1 MRRIAAID
9 WMRGFVMILMAIDH
23 SSLFHN
29 AGRVSED
36 SAARFVIGS
45 ALPPDQFFTRWVTHL
60 CAPTFVF
67 LAGTAIAISAKRRRA
82 RGMSQWS
89 IDRDLLIR
97 GAFIAL
103 IDLVLMSQL
112 AGFTILQVLYAIGV
126 SMMLMV
132 PLRRIGP
139 KALFASAILFF
150 VFGEALTGLVWDPS
164 NPGAEPFWVN
174 LTLAPL
180 FTESVVVPY
189 PFVPWLA
196 MMMLGWVFG
205 EWMVSVREEEHSDQK
220 IRRVLVIGGVTCLA
234 VFAVVR
240 GLDGYGNMFLHR
252 ADGSIVHFLHVSKYP
267 PSLAFVS
274 LELGLMALIL
284 ALMMR
289 LEPIIGV
296 RDKGPIL
303 VYGQTALFFYV
314 LHFMMLGAS
323 QAFVPQGDLE
333 MAYLGALV
341 VLAILYPICL
351 GFRALKRKHPTSLLR
366 FI

>member
-1 MRRIAAID
+1 
-9 WMRGFVMILMAIDH
+9 MILMAIDH
-23 SSLFHN
+23 SSLMFN
-29 AGRVSED
+29 GGRVSDD
-36 SAARFVIGS
+36 SAARFVVGS
-45 ALPPDQFFTRWVTHL
+45 ALPPEQFFTRWVTHL

-67 LAGTAIAISAKRRRA
+67 LAGTAIAISASRRRA
-82 RGMSQWS
+82 RGMSAWS

-103 IDLVLMSQL
+103 LDLGLMSQL
-112 AGFTILQVLYAIGV
+112 AGFTILQVLYGIGV

-132 PLRRIGP
+132 PLRRVGT
-139 KALFASAILFF
+139 KTLFVLAVSFF
-150 VFGEALTGLVWDPS
+150 VFGELLTGLVWDPT

-180 FTESVVVPY
+180 FSEGLVVPY
-189 PFVPWLA
+189 PFMPWLA

-205 EWMVSVREEEHSDQK
+205 EWMVSVRDEEHNTQK
-220 IRRVLVIGGVTCLA
+220 IMRVLVIGGVTSL
-234 VFAVVR
+234 VIFLVVR

-252 ADGSIVHFLHVSKYP
+252 EDGSIVQWLHVSKYP
-267 PSLAFVS
+267 PSLAFAT
-274 LELGLMALIL
+274 LELGLMALCL
-284 ALMMR
+284 AGMMK
-289 LEPIIGV
+289 LEPLIGV
-296 RDKGPIL
+296 RDNGPIL
-303 VYGQTALFFYV
+303 VYGQTALFFYI

-323 QAFVPQGDLE
+323 QAIVPRGGLGTT
-333 MAYLGALV
+333 YLGALA